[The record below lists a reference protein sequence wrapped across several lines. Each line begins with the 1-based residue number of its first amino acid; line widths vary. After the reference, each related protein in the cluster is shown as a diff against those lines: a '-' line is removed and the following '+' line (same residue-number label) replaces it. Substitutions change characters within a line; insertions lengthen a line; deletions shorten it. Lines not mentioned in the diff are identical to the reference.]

1 MTPLQAA
8 RAAINRLETALLEPP
23 LSFNHI
29 VFPGFNSV
37 RRPLSDSLLWNSRR
51 GLVFRLKG
59 GRVLAK
65 EGDACARL

>member
-29 VFPGFNSV
+29 VFPGFNFLSRPV
-37 RRPLSDSLLWNSRR
+37 SNGTGARRWSSGSR
-51 GLVFRLKG
+51 VDV
-59 GRVLAK
+59 VLAK